1 MEFARKFSF
10 HRIFTSHMVLQRERP
25 IRLSGKAEPGRFVT
39 LSFAGRERCVA
50 AEADGEWFAE
60 FPAMQAGGPYSL
72 TLTGDRGVS
81 PVTLDDIL
89 IGEVWMCTGQ
99 SNMEMPVY
107 SENPFWRTLD
117 AVEELKKADHP
128 RIRLYNS
135 MLTRRLAPD
144 GPLTEENGN
153 GWQLCN
159 AETIA
164 LFSACGYFFGR
175 TLEEDLDVPVG
186 LIATA
191 WGGTIIEAW
200 ISQRKFREKSW
211 QPFIEQTRI
220 EVMWNKLQETGEFR
234 QLFDWLKNFD
244 ALGKADPALFQP
256 ETDDSSWQESTAPC
270 LSLPV
275 PGRYMIRATF
285 DLPET
290 FSGKDLTL
298 KIGVFNDTDR
308 TFFNGEFIGAT
319 GMEQPAYWN
328 ICRQYR
334 VPARLLRAGRNC
346 VGIEVDNHYSVG
358 SANLNC
364 WQISDGEQTLEF
376 QPACRWINLFTVPA
390 GFPPRPNV
398 PTIGADRTPTG
409 PNYSSTLFNGMLFPW
424 FRYTVRGTIWYQ
436 GCSNNGEFTYYP
448 LHKMLID
455 DLREHWN
462 DPDMPFLLVQL
473 AAFHSHNPDNRLPDA
488 MFDDQRFPE
497 FSPYGITREI
507 QAELPH
513 VRRNVGM
520 ISAFDRGDHSDI
532 HPRDKQ
538 TVGMRLAKKAEQMVY
553 GREVIAD
560 GPTFAGIRKEG
571 SAFRILFR
579 NTGSGLTT
587 SDGKAPLGFA
597 LGSRTGGLY
606 PAEAVIDGDSVVLST
621 PLVVE
626 PQRARYAFTGYCRV
640 NLCNKEGFPALPF
653 RSDKPDYEAMFP
665 EIP

>member
-159 AETIA
+159 AETVA

-334 VPARLLRAGRNC
+334 VPVRLLRAGRNC

-398 PTIGADRTPTG
+398 PTIGADRAELLLDVVQR
-409 PNYSSTLFNGMLFPW
+409 NAFP
-424 FRYTVRGTIWYQ
+424 VV
-436 GCSNNGEFTYYP
+436 P
-448 LHKMLID
+448 LHGPRH
-455 DLREHWN
+455 DLVPGMQQQRRVH
-462 DPDMPFLLVQL
+462 LLSASQDV
-473 AAFHSHNPDNRLPDA
+473 D
-488 MFDDQRFPE
+488 
-497 FSPYGITREI
+497 
-507 QAELPH
+507 
-513 VRRNVGM
+513 RR
-520 ISAFDRGDHSDI
+520 SAG
-532 HPRDKQ
+532 
-538 TVGMRLAKKAEQMVY
+538 TLE
-553 GREVIAD
+553 
-560 GPTFAGIRKEG
+560 
-571 SAFRILFR
+571 
-579 NTGSGLTT
+579 
-587 SDGKAPLGFA
+587 
-597 LGSRTGGLY
+597 
-606 PAEAVIDGDSVVLST
+606 
-621 PLVVE
+621 
-626 PQRARYAFTGYCRV
+626 
-640 NLCNKEGFPALPF
+640 
-653 RSDKPDYEAMFP
+653 
-665 EIP
+665 

>member
-159 AETIA
+159 AETVA

-275 PGRYMIRATF
+275 PGRYMIRTTF

-290 FSGKDLTL
+290 FSGKLISL
-298 KIGVFNDTDR
+298 
-308 TFFNGEFIGAT
+308 
-319 GMEQPAYWN
+319 ME
-328 ICRQYR
+328 R
-334 VPARLLRAGRNC
+334 
-346 VGIEVDNHYSVG
+346 
-358 SANLNC
+358 
-364 WQISDGEQTLEF
+364 
-376 QPACRWINLFTVPA
+376 
-390 GFPPRPNV
+390 
-398 PTIGADRTPTG
+398 
-409 PNYSSTLFNGMLFPW
+409 
-424 FRYTVRGTIWYQ
+424 
-436 GCSNNGEFTYYP
+436 
-448 LHKMLID
+448 
-455 DLREHWN
+455 
-462 DPDMPFLLVQL
+462 FL
-473 AAFHSHNPDNRLPDA
+473 
-488 MFDDQRFPE
+488 
-497 FSPYGITREI
+497 
-507 QAELPH
+507 
-513 VRRNVGM
+513 
-520 ISAFDRGDHSDI
+520 
-532 HPRDKQ
+532 
-538 TVGMRLAKKAEQMVY
+538 
-553 GREVIAD
+553 
-560 GPTFAGIRKEG
+560 
-571 SAFRILFR
+571 
-579 NTGSGLTT
+579 
-587 SDGKAPLGFA
+587 
-597 LGSRTGGLY
+597 
-606 PAEAVIDGDSVVLST
+606 
-621 PLVVE
+621 
-626 PQRARYAFTGYCRV
+626 
-640 NLCNKEGFPALPF
+640 
-653 RSDKPDYEAMFP
+653 
-665 EIP
+665 